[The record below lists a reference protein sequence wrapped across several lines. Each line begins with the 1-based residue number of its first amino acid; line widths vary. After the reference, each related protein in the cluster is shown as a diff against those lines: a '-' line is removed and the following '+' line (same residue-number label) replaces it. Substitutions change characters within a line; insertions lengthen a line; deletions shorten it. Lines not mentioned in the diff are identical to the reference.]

1 MRYKDRIFAYSILLT
16 ILVLMIPN
24 ASYQEE
30 LDTIENTRSTPAEKT
45 VRIMGAQENS
55 VSPDAVYIRAFDKV
69 TFVNLDGSNGGTVH
83 KVISVNTGT
92 TEPDGTFDS
101 GLIVAGEN
109 FQVTL
114 NEPGIYEYFDPTF
127 PSIRGTIHVV

>member
-30 LDTIENTRSTPAEKT
+30 PDTIENTRSTPAEKT
-45 VRIMGAQENS
+45 VRIMGSQENS
-55 VSPDAVYIRAFDKV
+55 VSPDAVYIRTFDKV
-69 TFVNLDGSNGGTVH
+69 TFVNIDGSNGGTTH
-83 KVISVNTGT
+83 TVISVNTGT

-101 GLIVAGEN
+101 GLIGTGET
-109 FQVTL
+109 FQITL

>member
-1 MRYKDRIFAYSILLT
+1 MRYKDRVFAFSILLT
-16 ILVLMIPN
+16 TLLLMTPIT
-24 ASYQEE
+24 SYQEE
-30 LDTIENTRSTPAEKT
+30 SDTVENSRSTPAEKT
-45 VRIMGAQENS
+45 VRIMGTQENS
-55 VSPDAVYIRAFDKV
+55 VSPDAVYIRTFDKV
-69 TFVNLDGSNGGTVH
+69 TFVNIDGSNGGTAH
-83 KVISVNTGT
+83 TVISVNTGT

-101 GLIVAGEN
+101 GLIRTGET